1 MLSTRIIVILGVVIF
16 LSYFPN
22 LNAADTDLQVLT
34 NLDEILKQYPLE
46 PGVTKAKVTKIEGDC
61 VTILVVQN
69 PVGLE
74 LKPHYHNSHAETLYV
89 VKGSG
94 QIFSND
100 KWVDIKPGSIQYN
113 PISKVNG
120 IRNTGN
126 EPLVFISIFYPALK
140 DPDSHFVK

>member
-1 MLSTRIIVILGVVIF
+1 MLSKRIIVIWGVVIF
-16 LSYFPN
+16 LSLSTN
-22 LNAADTDLQVLT
+22 LNASDKAPQILT
-34 NLDEILKQYPLE
+34 NLDEILKQSPLE
-46 PGVTKAKVTKIEGDC
+46 PGATKAQITRIDGDD

-69 PVGLE
+69 PAGLE
-74 LKPHYHNSHAETLYV
+74 LKPHFHRTHLETIYV
-89 VKGSG
+89 FKGSG
-94 QIFSND
+94 QILNND

>member
-16 LSYFPN
+16 LSSLPN
-22 LNAADTDLQVLT
+22 LNAADTNSQILT
-34 NLDEILKQYPLE
+34 NLEEILKQNPLE
-46 PGVTKAKVTKIEGDC
+46 PGATKAQITRIEGDC
-61 VTILVVQN
+61 VTIWVVQD

-74 LKPHYHNSHAETLYV
+74 LKPHYHNSHAETIYV

-94 QIFSND
+94 QIFNND
-100 KWVDIKPGSIQYN
+100 KWVDIKPGSIQFN
-113 PISKVNG
+113 PIGKVNG

-140 DPDSHFVK
+140 DTDSHYVK

>member
-1 MLSTRIIVILGVVIF
+1 MLSTKNLLILVVVIIL
-16 LSYFPN
+16 LSLPN
-22 LNAADTDLQVLT
+22 LNAADTNLQIVT
-34 NLDEILKQYPLE
+34 NIEEILKQNPLE
-46 PGVTKAKVTKIEGDC
+46 PGATTAQITRIEGDC
-61 VTILVVQN
+61 VTIWVVQV

-74 LKPHYHNSHAETLYV
+74 LKPHYHNSHAETIYV

-113 PISKVNG
+113 PIGKVNG

-140 DPDSHFVK
+140 DIDSHFVK